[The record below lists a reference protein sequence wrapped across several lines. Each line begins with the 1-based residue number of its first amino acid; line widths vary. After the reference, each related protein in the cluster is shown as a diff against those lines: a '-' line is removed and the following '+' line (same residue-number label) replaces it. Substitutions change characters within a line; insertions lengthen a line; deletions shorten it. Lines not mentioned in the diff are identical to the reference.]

1 MNHSMLSCDRATHLK
16 IVVIALVAAVI
27 VAVAGINAHVSEPG
41 VLVSDTKVMG
51 PVVKAGKPSIYSSR
65 EVSVAR

>member
-16 IVVIALVAAVI
+16 IVVIALVVAVI
-27 VAVAGINAHVSEPG
+27 VAIAGINAHVSEPG
-41 VLVSDTKVMG
+41 VLVSDTKIMG
-51 PVVKAGKPSIYSSR
+51 PMVKVGKPSIYSSR